1 MEKGARIVLQMAKGN
16 FVTLGKYLVVL
27 HTVGGDSKDW
37 GEMEMTKQEFWRL
50 VAANMNCDTCPVNI
64 SKTDNSNSDCYK
76 DCAGELKKVY
86 ARLECKEND

>member
-1 MEKGARIVLQMAKGN
+1 
-16 FVTLGKYLVVL
+16 
-27 HTVGGDSKDW
+27 
-37 GEMEMTKQEFWRL
+37 MTKQEFWKL